1 MSFACAQCCFN
12 KWLGMTRRTFFHF
25 LPLSSKLRAWAEW
38 ALLQETTPALQRHR
52 PWPELLPKTL
62 NRWRKKAEFI
72 GLPIAFIIAASLLLN
87 RTALCFPGC
96 KKTCQTTL
104 WPAFESP
111 AKGCKRSIL
120 ERSWHHRKRK
130 TKWPAPTTSATI
142 NVAVRKAELPP
153 VFSFWGACKVPYELI
168 PWHAVV
174 LSTGSVA
181 WVACVSCVLWSLNGS
196 KCKHK
201 RSINVKSSKLF
212 KAVQIWIDSKRL
224 KQSQILLNSPNLSKI
239 VVICAGIL
247 AERLYC

>member
-1 MSFACAQCCFN
+1 MSFACAQCCYV
-12 KWLGMTRRTFFHF
+12 LLQQMTRNDSENF

-38 ALLQETTPALQRHR
+38 ASLQETTPALQRHR
-52 PWPELLPKTL
+52 PWPELLPKKLKEKSRIHWTTHCIHHCRIASFEQNCFML
-62 NRWRKKAEFI
+62 SWLQKD
-72 GLPIAFIIAASLLLN
+72 LPN
-87 RTALCFPGC
+87 NALTSFW
-96 KKTCQTTL
+96 KY
-104 WPAFESP
+104 S
-111 AKGCKRSIL
+111 KRSIL

-153 VFSFWGACKVPYELI
+153 VFSFWGLCKVPYELI